1 MKRKILTP
9 SWTVYALLGILTFLT
24 ASVNYAGAEEN
35 ALDDVAQTKK
45 QFATLQY
52 HALIMRE
59 MLIQRITGDNLGV
72 AYYDGLVR
80 EERGVDGD
88 KLGAPSKAEIIA
100 AFFIG
105 AMEGE
110 VEPENSDAANAAVKS
125 LKIVPWRVGGKNVV
139 RVLYRDG
146 SVIYYDGLNL
156 DGKVDDFKGRTD
168 LGNAPSDAEIAA
180 IPEFDCGPGGYNNWL
195 QVKKIS
201 FLIWP
206 ESLNARRQELEPD
219 IERAIET
226 LAQKRKECLEWLQ
239 TSDNEGD
246 RRFALEMLAGYLA
259 RVKYVELPVADP
271 KRKPAIQSIK
281 IVPLDSPKE
290 WSSTYGAVRVLFSDG
305 SVRYYD
311 EDELNGEREP
321 ANAPSEEVVAKI
333 LDFEIPYTPETPPE
347 SYVADVK
354 KRLNA
359 IKTRQAEATK

>member
-1 MKRKILTP
+1 MKRKILSP
-9 SWTVYALLGILTFLT
+9 SWAAYALLGILAFMPT
-24 ASVNYAGAEEN
+24 SVNYAGAEEG

-45 QFATLQY
+45 QFACVQY
-52 HALIMRE
+52 NALSARQT
-59 MLIQRITGDNLGV
+59 LIQRITGDNLG
-72 AYYDGLVR
+72 YSYFDGLVR

-88 KLGAPSKAEIIA
+88 KLGAPSKAEILA
-100 AFFIG
+100 LYFAG
-105 AMEGE
+105 AIEG
-110 VEPENSDAANAAVKS
+110 SDTANAAVKS

-156 DGKVDDFKGRTD
+156 DGKVDNFKGRTD
-168 LGNAPSDAEIAA
+168 LENAPSDVEIAA
-180 IPEFDCGPGGYNNWL
+180 VPEFFCGPGGFDNWV
-195 QVKKIS
+195 QVNRLA
-201 FLIWP
+201 FFHWP
-206 ESLNARRQELEPD
+206 EFKMAELQELEPD

-239 TSDNEGD
+239 TSNNEGD

-259 RVKYVELPVADP
+259 RVKYVELPFVDP

-311 EDELNGEREP
+311 EDELNGERKP
-321 ANAPSEEVVAKI
+321 SNAPSEEVVAKI
-333 LDFEIPYTPETPPE
+333 LDFEIPFMQEAPPKD
-347 SYVADVK
+347 YVANVK
-354 KRLNA
+354 KRLSA
-359 IKTRQAEATK
+359 IKARQAEATK